1 MLLTETNAS
10 VTLVRTEGRN
20 EWMRILCSVTAN
32 TSKVTAFSGPKF
44 WSSVENLPPL
54 LENINTH
61 ELKWPRKKTKN
72 NREDIRIWFYKLKSA
87 NLYLKYN
94 LKADCISL
102 FSVEWFLSNSKNHD
116 ALQLFSQFRLF
127 RLCAQWLFMTWQLRE
142 LQNSSNYATI
152 QRMYNLGSSGS
163 NS

>member
-1 MLLTETNAS
+1 
-10 VTLVRTEGRN
+10 
-20 EWMRILCSVTAN
+20 MRILCSVTAN

-54 LENINTH
+54 LENINTR
-61 ELKWPRKKTKN
+61 ELKWPRKKL
-72 NREDIRIWFYKLKSA
+72 RIIEKTLEYDFISL
-87 NLYLKYN
+87 NLQISTWNTTSKQTAWY
-94 LKADCISL
+94 ISL

-116 ALQLFSQFRLF
+116 ALQLFSQFRLL
-127 RLCAQWLFMTWQLRE
+127 RMCARWLFITWQLRE